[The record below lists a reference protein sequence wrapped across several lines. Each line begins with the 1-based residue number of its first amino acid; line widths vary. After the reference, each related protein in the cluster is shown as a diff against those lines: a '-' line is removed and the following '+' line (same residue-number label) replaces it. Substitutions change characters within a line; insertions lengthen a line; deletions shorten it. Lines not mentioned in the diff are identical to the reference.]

1 LNPRPATAGDSSVAF
16 VTAAA
21 TSHGD
26 TVSSRGHLAAV
37 AAAAAATATTASA
50 SPDPAGSS
58 GTGSPLT
65 AAAARV
71 NSSLSRPAFPAARRS
86 QPRTVP
92 SGTPSAAAT
101 GRCPRPLAA
110 AASAAPIT
118 GPSSALR
125 SSSRAGSRTCVAPHA
140 LHRDRR
146 GRTTVPRLPGP
157 NTVRRLA
164 QPHRASRPPH
174 RGQAS
179 PPSPSIRSTD
189 AASLPTVS
197 TGAPSHPH
205 AALPGVTSPKVTGR
219 AAPVTDTLT
228 VSPRTTPRNKNP
240 RKNRT
245 LSLSDAN
252 PPLHA
257 HAERRRTVGQ
267 WWALRGGPVRLD
279 GPESLLLRCIT
290 AVDLTGLAE
299 KLCLQERLDRLDPQE
314 LAAVYEDKTLPR
326 DRG

>member
-1 LNPRPATAGDSSVAF
+1 
-16 VTAAA
+16 
-21 TSHGD
+21 
-26 TVSSRGHLAAV
+26 
-37 AAAAAATATTASA
+37 
-50 SPDPAGSS
+50 
-58 GTGSPLT
+58 
-65 AAAARV
+65 
-71 NSSLSRPAFPAARRS
+71 
-86 QPRTVP
+86 
-92 SGTPSAAAT
+92 
-101 GRCPRPLAA
+101 
-110 AASAAPIT
+110 
-118 GPSSALR
+118 
-125 SSSRAGSRTCVAPHA
+125 
-140 LHRDRR
+140 
-146 GRTTVPRLPGP
+146 
-157 NTVRRLA
+157 
-164 QPHRASRPPH
+164 
-174 RGQAS
+174 
-179 PPSPSIRSTD
+179 
-189 AASLPTVS
+189 
-197 TGAPSHPH
+197 
-205 AALPGVTSPKVTGR
+205 
-219 AAPVTDTLT
+219 